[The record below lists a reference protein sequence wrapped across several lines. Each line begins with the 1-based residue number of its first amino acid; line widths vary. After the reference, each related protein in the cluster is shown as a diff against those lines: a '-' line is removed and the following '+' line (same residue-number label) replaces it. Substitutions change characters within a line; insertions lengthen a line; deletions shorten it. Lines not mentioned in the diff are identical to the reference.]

1 MTMNEHPVARRLLQV
16 LALLLALAS
25 LLVAVSAAPAHA
37 ETAAEKYERLRKELE
52 AQNQQLESI
61 EKDLKNAKN
70 TRSAL
75 QQQQTI
81 LKEQINTLVAAIN
94 EANLAIQEKQ
104 AEVDAQQ
111 AAIDERWDEFQMQ
124 MQAMQVMHD
133 GGAVAMLSSAQSL
146 YELLTFSDSLQQVSE
161 KQNQVL
167 EDMQAA
173 KAELESRKAEL
184 EEQKANLETAQ
195 AELETKQ
202 GQLSSNIQQL
212 DSTISKAEADKQAQ
226 QDVVDATEAA
236 FGQAEREYEQ
246 WIKEN
251 SSSGSGHISDAG
263 WMWPLPGQSRI
274 TTYFG
279 GNNGFY
285 SGHGAIDVAA
295 PKGTPIVAALSGV
308 AYTQSLHWTYG
319 NMVMID
325 SGDGVVTIYAH
336 MDSHAVSN
344 GQAVV
349 QGQTIGYVGNTGRSS
364 GYHLH
369 FEVRI
374 NNVKQNPL
382 NYVSYS

>member
-1 MTMNEHPVARRLLQV
+1 MAR
-16 LALLLALAS
+16 
-25 LLVAVSAAPAHA
+25 PARA
-37 ETAAEKYERLRKELE
+37 ETAAEKYERLREELE
-52 AQNQQLESI
+52 AQNQQLASI
-61 EKDLKNAKN
+61 EKDLKSAKN

-75 QQQQTI
+75 QQQQNI

-104 AEVDAQQ
+104 AEVDQQQ
-111 AAIDERWDEFQMQ
+111 AQIDERWDEFQMQ

-146 YELLTFSDSLQQVSE
+146 YELLTFSDTLQQISE

-167 EDMQAA
+167 ADMQAQ
-173 KAELESRKAEL
+173 KAELETRKAEL
-184 EEQKANLETAQ
+184 EEQRANLESAQ
-195 AELETKQ
+195 AELQAKQ
-202 GQLSSNIQQL
+202 DQLSGNIQQL
-212 DSTISKAEADKQAQ
+212 DSTISKGEADKQAQ
-226 QDVVDATEAA
+226 QDVVDATQAA
-236 FGQAEREYEQ
+236 YDQAEKEYEE
-246 WIKEN
+246 WIRQN
-251 SSSGSGHISDAG
+251 SSTGSGHISDSG
-263 WMWPLPGQSRI
+263 WMWPLPGQGRI
-274 TTYFG
+274 TTYYG
-279 GNNGFY
+279 GNNGFQ

-308 AYTQSLHWTYG
+308 ASTQSMHWTYG
-319 NMVMID
+319 NMVLID

-336 MDSHAVSN
+336 MDSQAVSN

>member
-1 MTMNEHPVARRLLQV
+1 MNKWLYPR
-16 LALLLALAS
+16 LALS
-25 LLVAVSAAPAHA
+25 N
-37 ETAAEKYERLRKELE
+37 LRK
-52 AQNQQLESI
+52 S
-61 EKDLKNAKN
+61 
-70 TRSAL
+70 RRFVVPY
-75 QQQQTI
+75 I
-81 LKEQINTLVAAIN
+81 LAG
-94 EANLAIQEKQ
+94 
-104 AEVDAQQ
+104 
-111 AAIDERWDEFQMQ
+111 
-124 MQAMQVMHD
+124 

-236 FGQAEREYEQ
+236 FEQAEREYEQ

>member
-1 MTMNEHPVARRLLQV
+1 MLNEHPAARRLVRALAFALAA
-16 LALLLALAS
+16 LALLAGL
-25 LLVAVSAAPAHA
+25 AAPARA
-37 ETAAEKYERLRKELE
+37 ETAAEKYERLRQELE
-52 AQNQQLESI
+52 EQNQQLAAI
-61 EKDLKNAKN
+61 QKDLKNAKN

-81 LKEQINTLVAAIN
+81 LKEQIATIVAAIN
-94 EANLAIQEKQ
+94 EATMAIQEKQ

-111 AAIDERWDEFQMQ
+111 AAIDQRWDEFQMQ

-146 YELLTFSDSLQQVSE
+146 YELLTFSDTLQQVSV

-173 KAELESRKAEL
+173 KAELEARKAEL
-184 EEQKANLETAQ
+184 EEQKANLESAQ
-195 AELETKQ
+195 AELEAKK
-202 GQLSSNIQQL
+202 GQLATNITQL
-212 DSTISKAEADKQAQ
+212 DSTISQAEANEQAQ
-226 QDVVDATEAA
+226 QQVVDATEAA
-236 FGQAEREYEQ
+236 YQQAEKEYEE
-246 WIKEN
+246 WIRQN
-251 SSSGSGHISDAG
+251 SSSGSGHISDSG

-285 SGHGAIDVAA
+285 SGHGGIDVAA
-295 PKGTPIVAALSGV
+295 PKGTPIVAALSGI

-349 QGQTIGYVGNTGRSS
+349 QGQTIGYVGDTGRSS

-369 FEVRI
+369 FEVRV

-382 NYVSYS
+382 NYVSAG